1 MLLVEV
7 RVDGSGGTIELMK
20 LSLSRFFFLRSLLGR
35 RNIYSRYGRGPGYER
50 TQKEVSSL
58 FCTEGGVHEKIRQL
72 K

>member
-20 LSLSRFFFLRSLLGR
+20 LSLSRFSLRSLLGR